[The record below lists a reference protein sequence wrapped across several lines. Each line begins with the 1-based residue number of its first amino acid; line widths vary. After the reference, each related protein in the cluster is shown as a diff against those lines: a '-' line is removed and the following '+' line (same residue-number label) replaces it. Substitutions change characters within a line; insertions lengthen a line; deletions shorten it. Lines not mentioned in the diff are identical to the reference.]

1 MRTKTEEK
9 REAILAVAAEVFR
22 EVGFSGASMSEI
34 CTRVGGSKATLYNYF
49 PSKEELFFE
58 VMFRSTEAEFEA
70 THRALDPSTDDVA
83 ASLRRFGEQLVA
95 LLYSEKVLSVRRL
108 IIAESGRSH
117 LGHLCYARGPER
129 SQAMMA
135 EFLASAMDKGK
146 LRPADPRVATL
157 HLRALLEA
165 ELLDCVLF
173 HIDRPEEAGSITSIV
188 SRAIDVFMIAYGP
201 TRDPQPSFA
210 DSPRT

>member
-22 EVGFSGASMSEI
+22 EVGFSGTSMSEI

-70 THRALDPSTDDVA
+70 THRALDPTTDDVA
-83 ASLRRFGEQLVA
+83 ACLRHFGEQFLA
-95 LLYSEKVLSVRRL
+95 FIYSEKVLAVRRL
-108 IIAESGRSH
+108 IIAESGRSD
-117 LGHLCYARGPER
+117 LGRLCHERGPR
-129 SQAMMA
+129 CSQEMMA
-135 EFLASAMDKGK
+135 SFLASAMAQDK
-146 LRPADPRVATL
+146 LRPADPRVAAL

-173 HIDRPEEAGSITSIV
+173 HIDRPEEAGTITEIV

-201 TRDPQPSFA
+201 SREPRPSTA